1 MLAIWHE
8 NDRYSFEDSER
19 FEEDSLCTWS
29 SEPESACINWR
40 GWRKMEQNTER
51 EPKPEIKQLVE
62 LAAQCIALFVPYE
75 LVEQEYPPVPEEL
88 QLRIAFWSFPDSEDD
103 IRLYSC
109 LANSNS
115 DEFIRGQNL
124 YSSSTVKD
132 CVQIGFHLSAN
143 VNHGGRSIFNVAIT
157 FDRKKI
163 TSCNCTCEPMSYW
176 CCHVV
181 AVCLHRIYCPDQVLL
196 RAPVSESLS
205 RLERDQLQ
213 KFAQYLISELPQQ
226 ILPAAQRLLDS
237 LLSSQPTV
245 INSTS
250 GAPDPTAGA
259 SINEQTSW
267 FLDEKTLHNN
277 IKKSLIKFCV
287 PSPLVI
293 SDVNI
298 LSQSVPPATAEWSN
312 LLRPLRGREPEG
324 LWNLVSIV
332 REMFRR
338 NDENAMH
345 LLEVL
350 TEEAVACDQIMIWWF
365 NTRVA
370 LHGSG
375 PSGVSKHTGPAGN
388 TNTAS
393 HACALLCDEMV
404 TLWRLAALNP
414 SISPDHRVALKQKFQ
429 DWQGKIFSRVVKHR
443 NTSNSKALNHF
454 RQDMEIFVGF
464 KPASEACDL
473 DWDDY
478 PLPGITYGT
487 TCCCDNNGGCCSH
500 INNQGAT
507 IHFMGEYGNWNE
519 CSASSR
525 GNSGQISLDE
535 CFLDLKNNRHLHYG
549 NRTSR
554 TDYRRS
560 NNMHMLCNVHMPNNE
575 HRQMTNVYWVHMSRS
590 MSRTQPEG
598 GNASASIPE
607 PFPASEPSTSQSLAS
622 IPSTSSSSTS
632 TTQPSS
638 PQQVAKPLSSS
649 SESQSSDE
657 GDRLAVQKSTSSQT
671 TPPPQDGDDCHY
683 LYYCNPKKLPS
694 TSSDSIKIA
703 QEVNAPDI
711 YQPSTSKSMTATT
724 PLIKL
729 DSEWETMFARAEG
742 LYAYGHTKEA
752 CVLGVELVDK
762 FLKNPPDF
770 IIDVPPPI
778 IKGKRRKINPV
789 CHQLSILAS
798 EILQKCYF
806 LCSVL
811 AERKEYYLHAFKI
824 GLYGLEMPRLPAST
838 KPLEVKMAHQ
848 EAEILNHLKRMLPFD
863 KPETKILRERA
874 ILLREGQYKTR
885 GDSLLPLNLATFIFD
900 CLVLYQSPSPGKT
913 DESLGFEAAVAVLG
927 MKANISEAE
936 NPLLCEGIRRQRG
949 ELALNIIIRYKNN
962 PTRLAFAMDKL
973 LDREVHPFMKSA
985 MDACW
990 YQIRDSRTIP
1000 IMAMKNIAS
1009 SNLVYPQFPNYN
1021 PTATGVPGELDT
1033 NLASMN
1039 LNSAPP
1045 TPSSSSSSNST
1056 GLSSSRKDRYKSG
1069 KRIYPN
1075 QPNQA
1080 SEANAHF
1087 LFELG
1092 KIILSKVGGP
1102 VQTTVFTQPPLS
1114 SQPHR
1119 ALHMCAFQLSL
1130 YSLGLLNRVSPNWR
1144 SRNYSSQVTWIG
1156 DHAMEIGAPATL
1168 FLLATWEGH
1177 LTPAEVANIAD
1188 RMSRSHERVTV
1199 EAAAQ
1204 LSLSCLRHSAALNLN
1219 EITRAILQCKEQ
1231 NEHMMEI
1238 ALLYVEMS
1246 AKNGGVFPEVLFSVA
1261 KHWFDLYIR
1270 HSNSDEDNYL
1280 VQVDPREEYN
1290 CPFVYQANYQIDQ
1303 SQQQQ
1308 PLYAHQ
1314 LLAPPQTAPPHMYL
1328 SSVPYFTNQSVT
1340 QTQPPSNSQQS
1351 NTVMLYPFPSLPT
1364 STQFSQYYSPYV
1376 QFQNSNTQNQ
1386 SHQGPPP
1393 QYFVQSLNQNGTQVR
1408 SPPQQAQGNHR
1419 QSSNY
1424 AQIQHLTSAY
1434 RVGML
1439 ALDSLAR
1446 RVHEPNQA
1454 KYSRNPPF
1462 RDDIQWLLRLS
1473 KKLGVN
1479 YTQQFCMAVTNS
1491 VVNPFILHDVAM
1503 EAVLY
1508 MAHYNPSPTMCP
1520 SLSPLVEKCHTMY
1533 IQLLHQKLYQLSSS
1547 DYEDY
1552 VSILYSAYGAFA
1564 MTSEGTAM
1572 FKDWLQSVRRSKSCK
1587 KELWAMINNVL
1598 PTT

>member
-1 MLAIWHE
+1 MIAIWHE
-8 NDRYSFEDSER
+8 NDQYSFEDSDR

-40 GWRKMEQNTER
+40 GWRKPTEQNNED
-51 EPKPEIKQLVE
+51 EPKNDVKPLVE
-62 LAAQCIALFVPYE
+62 LAAQCVALYIPYE

-115 DEFIRGQNL
+115 DEFLRGQNL
-124 YSSSTVKD
+124 YTSNTIKD
-132 CVQIGFHLSAN
+132 SVQIGFHLSAN
-143 VNHGGRSIFNVAIT
+143 VHHGGRSIFNVAIT

-181 AVCLHRIYCPDQVLL
+181 AVCLHRIYCPDQVCL

-237 LLSSQPTV
+237 LLSSQPTA

-259 SINEQTSW
+259 SINEQTTW

-298 LSQSVPPATAEWSN
+298 LSLSVPPATAEWSN

-338 NDENAMH
+338 NDENALH

-370 LHGSG
+370 LHGGG
-375 PSGVSKHTGPAGN
+375 PSGGSKHSGPAGN

-414 SISPDHRVALKQKFQ
+414 SISPDHRVSLKIKFQ

-473 DWDDY
+473 NWDDY

-487 TCCCDNNGGCCSH
+487 TCCCDNNGGCCEH
-500 INNQGAT
+500 VKNQGTASNYVGDNGNAT
-507 IHFMGEYGNWNE
+507 QL
-519 CSASSR
+519 A
-525 GNSGQISLDE
+525 LDE
-535 CFLDLKNNRHLHYG
+535 CFLDLKNNRHMHYG
-549 NRTSR
+549 NRMSR
-554 TDYRRS
+554 CDYRRS
-560 NNMHMLCNVHMPNNE
+560 SNMHMVCNVQMQNNDN
-575 HRQMTNVYWVHMSRS
+575 RSMTNVYWVHMPRNT
-590 MSRTQPEG
+590 SRTQPDNVNNSNGSNEAFLT
-598 GNASASIPE
+598 N
-607 PFPASEPSTSQSLAS
+607 EPSTSRGPVFN
-622 IPSTSSSSTS
+622 PSTSSSSS
-632 TTQPSS
+632 TQPST
-638 PQQVAKPLSSS
+638 PRQVNSVFNTS
-649 SESQSSDE
+649 SESQSSDDG
-657 GDRLAVQKSTSSQT
+657 GDRSAAQKSASSQT
-671 TPPPQDGDDCHY
+671 TPPPQDVDDY
-683 LYYCNPKKLPS
+683 NFLYYYDPKTLTLTPS
-694 TSSDSIKIA
+694 DCTKKS
-703 QEVNAPDI
+703 QEKAPDI
-711 YQPSTSKSMTATT
+711 LQPSTSKPTSSITT
-724 PLIKL
+724 LIKL
-729 DSEWETMFARAEG
+729 DAEWEIMFARAEG
-742 LYAYGHTKEA
+742 LYAYGHTNEA
-752 CVLGVELVDK
+752 CVLGVKLVDQ
-762 FLKNPPDF
+762 FLKSPPNF
-770 IIDVPPPI
+770 IIDIPPPL

-789 CHQLSILAS
+789 CHQLSTFAS

-811 AERKEYYLHAFKI
+811 AERKEYYLYAFRI

-848 EAEILNHLKRMLPFD
+848 EAEILNNLKRMLPLG
-863 KPETKILRERA
+863 KEQVSILQNRA
-874 ILLREGQYKTR
+874 KLLREGLYKTR
-885 GDSLLPLNLATFIFD
+885 GESLLPLNLATFIFD
-900 CLVLYQSPSPGKT
+900 CLVLYQSPTQDKNS
-913 DESLGFEAAVAVLG
+913 DETLGFEAAVAALG
-927 MKANISEAE
+927 MKSNISEADH
-936 NPLLCEGIRRQRG
+936 PLLCEGIRRQRG
-949 ELALNIIIRYKNN
+949 ELALNILIRYKNN
-962 PTRLAFAMDKL
+962 PTRLAMAMDKL
-973 LDREVHPFMKSA
+973 LDREVHPFLKSA

-990 YQIRDSRTIP
+990 YQIRDSRNVP
-1000 IMAMKNIAS
+1000 LMAMRNVA
-1009 SNLVYPQFPNYN
+1009 NGNMVPQAQGYN
-1021 PTATGVPGELDT
+1021 PNSTGVPGELDT
-1033 NLASMN
+1033 NIASMT
-1039 LNSAPP
+1039 LNSLPP
-1045 TPSSSSSSNST
+1045 TSSTNNNTGSST
-1056 GLSSSRKDRYKSG
+1056 RKDNRYKNG
-1069 KRIYPN
+1069 KRIFPN

-1102 VQTTVFTQPPLS
+1102 IQTTVFTQPPLPT
-1114 SQPHR
+1114 QPHR

-1168 FLLATWEGH
+1168 FLLGTWEGH

-1188 RMSRSHERVTV
+1188 RMSRSHERNTV

-1204 LSLSCLRHSAALNLN
+1204 LALSCLKHSAALNPN

-1231 NEHMMEI
+1231 SDHMMEI
-1238 ALLYVEMS
+1238 ACLTVEMS

-1270 HSNSDEDNYL
+1270 NSNSEEDNYML
-1280 VQVDPREEYN
+1280 QVDPREEFK
-1290 CPFVYQANYQIDQ
+1290 CPYVYQANYQMPVDQ
-1303 SQQQQ
+1303 SQQPP

-1314 LLAPPQTAPPHMYL
+1314 LMAPPQTAPPHMYQM
-1328 SSVPYFTNQSVT
+1328 SSVQYFPNQPIT
-1340 QTQPPSNSQQS
+1340 QNQQPPPNTQQS
-1351 NTVMLYPFPSLPT
+1351 NTVMLYPYPT
-1364 STQFSQYYSPYV
+1364 MPASSQYGPYYSPYIQNSV
-1376 QFQNSNTQNQ
+1376 QFQNNNPQNQ
-1386 SHQGPPP
+1386 SHQGPP
-1393 QYFVQSLNQNGTQVR
+1393 QYFVQPMNQNSSQMR
-1408 SPPQQAQGNHR
+1408 SSPQQAQGNHR
-1419 QSSNY
+1419 QSPNFR
-1424 AQIQHLTSAY
+1424 QIHHLTSAY
-1434 RVGML
+1434 RVGLL
-1439 ALDSLAR
+1439 ALDTLAR

-1462 RDDIQWLLRLS
+1462 REDIQWLLRLS
-1473 KKLGVN
+1473 KKLGAN

-1503 EAVLY
+1503 EAALY
-1508 MAHYNPSPTMCP
+1508 MAHFNPSPTMCP

-1552 VSILYSAYGAFA
+1552 VGILYSAYGAFA
-1564 MTSEGTAM
+1564 MTPEGSAM
-1572 FKDWLQSVRRSKSCK
+1572 FKDWLQSVKRSKSCK
-1587 KELWAMINNVL
+1587 KELWNMITNML